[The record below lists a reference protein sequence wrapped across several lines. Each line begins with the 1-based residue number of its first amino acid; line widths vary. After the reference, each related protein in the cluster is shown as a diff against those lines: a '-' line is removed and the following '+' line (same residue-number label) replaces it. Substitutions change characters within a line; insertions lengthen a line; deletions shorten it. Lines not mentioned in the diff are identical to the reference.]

1 MLQWNGSGWCNG
13 ACVMVQLIQQTAFP
27 LCREYLVSAYH
38 GTTTSAEP
46 LFIVRAG
53 LSNPKGLMDAIPF
66 ETVLEWLMFEKEVVH
81 LRWGEHPPL
90 LAAPLV
96 RLSMGGYI

>member
-1 MLQWNGSGWCNG
+1 MQRG
-13 ACVMVQLIQQTAFP
+13 ACAMVQLIQQTAFP

-81 LRWGEHPPL
+81 LRWGGLVLSWRSLLRDVPL
-90 LAAPLV
+90 LCQ
-96 RLSMGGYI
+96 